1 MKKHSRGSNINITQ
15 STEAEV
21 VLDQGK
27 DTANPPNTRASANDV
42 DLRKT
47 QHQMA
52 NAQLLSLYANI
63 AILQAIMNQHASLNV
78 LHRRGKQNQVQEEDI
93 DTAAEAQVGDQA
105 PVLEAELH

>member
-1 MKKHSRGSNINITQ
+1 
-15 STEAEV
+15 
-21 VLDQGK
+21 
-27 DTANPPNTRASANDV
+27 
-42 DLRKT
+42 
-47 QHQMA
+47 MA